1 MIENFYQTLGIV
13 SPAFI
18 LIALGFLYNS
28 IAKSDTQP
36 FVRSSMNLLVPA
48 FAFYHI
54 IIMRVPV
61 NLMSSIFLAAWI
73 VILGSGLVA
82 FLVFRVLKISNSGLY
97 LPIMFMNT
105 VNLPFPILMAAYGEK
120 AVSLSL
126 MFYLAGLLGAFTI
139 GILIV
144 SVKDAS
150 TGLFKEPV
158 LYVLVLG
165 FALKYYSIEIPE
177 LVMAPLKM
185 LESATVPLVLIT
197 LGMQLSQVKITE
209 LRLPLIATLC
219 RIGGGFLV
227 GLACVYF
234 LQLEG
239 LPRVVVLFNSI
250 MPSAVIGYL
259 IAQKYDKDGG
269 LVASTV
275 LVSTLV
281 SIFLIPLALIWLK

>member
-1 MIENFYQTLGIV
+1 MIENFYHTLGIV

-36 FVRSSMNLLVPA
+36 IVRSSMNLLVPA

-54 IIMRVPV
+54 LIMRIPV

-73 VILGSGLVA
+73 VILGSGLIA
-82 FLVFRVLKISNSGLY
+82 FIVFRIFKISHPGLY
-97 LPIMFMNT
+97 LPVMFMNT
-105 VNLPFPILMAAYGEK
+105 VNLPFPILMVTYGEK
-120 AVSLSL
+120 AVSLSI
-126 MFYLAGLLGAFTI
+126 MFYLAALLGAFTI

-150 TGLFKEPV
+150 TGLLKEPV
-158 LYVLVLG
+158 LYVLALG
-165 FALKYYSIEIPE
+165 IGLKFHSIELPE

-185 LESATVPLVLIT
+185 LGSATVLRVLIAT
-197 LGMQLSQVKITE
+197 GMQLSQVRLTE
-209 LRLPLIATLC
+209 IRLPLIATFC
-219 RIGGGFLV
+219 RIGGGLLV

-234 LQLEG
+234 LKLEG

-250 MPSAVIGYL
+250 MPSAVISFL

-275 LVSTLV
+275 LLSTLV
-281 SIFLIPLALIWLK
+281 SIFLIPITLIWLK